1 MKSPIVP
8 LYPQSAKWGQK
19 TPQLLAK
26 IPTCWPPLVLL
37 VLGRPAHPLRKQ
49 TCWSILFSTS
59 QNKNQLFSKDP
70 RDWILV
76 VKKRK
81 FGWEGEE
88 ICWRR
93 KRHIAEKEKKVA
105 GEGKQ
110 IWRKIG
116 EGEETRSSWLNCALR
131 GDEPVCWVRIGQQ
144 GLVLGGT
151 ESIKGGTG

>member
-1 MKSPIVP
+1 MLLSLVPTECQVGSEDSPAACQDHHLLTTSCP
-8 LYPQSAKWGQK
+8 LSPWSSN
-19 TPQLLAK
+19 
-26 IPTCWPPLVLL
+26 PPSQEANLL
-37 VLGRPAHPLRKQ
+37 VHFLLNQPKQEPTVFERSARLNFGGEEEEIWLRRGR
-49 TCWSILFSTS
+49 
-59 QNKNQLFSKDP
+59 
-70 RDWILV
+70 
-76 VKKRK
+76 
-81 FGWEGEE
+81 EE

-93 KRHIAEKEKKVA
+93 KRHFAEKEKKVA

-110 IWRKIG
+110 IWRKLE